1 MMATGH
7 YGGGFL
13 PQDSHFNADQSHGM
27 QSPSKLKSNEN
38 STRPVTIKQ
47 ILDAEVTPQDITIAI
62 DGIATNEITIV
73 GCITN
78 VKSLETSKLF
88 SLDDGTGSVE
98 AKLWNPTEEYSSF
111 REGIWVRVFGIIKP
125 FNNAKQI
132 TITKMRQIVEFNE
145 VTFHNLA
152 VIEAHLM
159 LTRGVTSKRT
169 ANQTQ
174 QGNYFTNSNQT
185 TSAYES
191 LGNGEFSSPPSAAFG
206 GDVMGQMI
214 SQFTPIQRDVFY
226 FYKQFSNTQNGANIN
241 DVIRNFRGKYDHKE
255 IIATSHFL
263 VDEGYIYAT
272 CDDNH
277 AKCTAF

>member
-1 MMATGH
+1 MKWINRIVSITKKHFYDKKPIIGGNPKNKFPIQQQMMATGH

-159 LTRGVTSKRT
+159 LTRGVASRELLIKR
-169 ANQTQ
+169 
-174 QGNYFTNSNQT
+174 S
-185 TSAYES
+185 
-191 LGNGEFSSPPSAAFG
+191 
-206 GDVMGQMI
+206 
-214 SQFTPIQRDVFY
+214 
-226 FYKQFSNTQNGANIN
+226 
-241 DVIRNFRGKYDHKE
+241 KE
-255 IIATSHFL
+255 IILTTQIRPLLLTNHLEMANFPLHPLLPL
-263 VDEGYIYAT
+263 VEM
-272 CDDNH
+272 
-277 AKCTAF
+277 